1 MAEHANADVLRGMA
15 EGQKVL
21 ARLGKVGDFTP
32 IEDCSTTALHAL
44 FKGSSPGLE
53 LQGKWEFA
61 LLEADDDPV
70 QDDSRCHSC
79 DGTGE
84 GQFEGQSCTACRGR
98 GY

>member
-1 MAEHANADVLRGMA
+1 MAEHENADVLRGMA
-15 EGQKVL
+15 DGQKVL

-61 LLEADDDPV
+61 LLEVDDQEQHEYDCYLC
-70 QDDSRCHSC
+70 S
-79 DGTGE
+79 GTGE
-84 GQFEGQSCTACRGR
+84 GIHEGQSCSACRGR